1 MFLAL
6 LQDLLFQKYYHIYHG
21 SDFQAFYALAIFL
34 LMAWGLSKIDTIRRK
49 YLDIS
54 DFKFNIIFIPSCL
67 LFHFL
72 TIVIYSYFFEEY
84 YYSDDLM
91 LFTIIGLF
99 TYFAQQLFI
108 KTLKMQNG
116 WRLIS
121 LLAITFFISLVCLII
136 SIKEFDSFLSP
147 LIATLLPL
155 ISLFV
160 ANSFKNE
167 YLNISSRTFYFT
179 IILLYSV
186 INVIFSF
193 ITFLLPLGTFPGWNW
208 LWFIVAPIGWEFE
221 LAIYLIICFVIF
233 IIKKIINK
241 SSNVQ

>member
-6 LQDLLFQKYYHIYHG
+6 LQDLLLQKYHHIYHG
-21 SDFQAFYALAIFL
+21 SDFQVFYALAIFL
-34 LMAWGLSKIDTIRRK
+34 LMALGFSKIDTIRRK

-54 DFKFNIIFIPSCL
+54 DLKFNIILIPSCL
-67 LFHFL
+67 LFYFL

-84 YYSDDLM
+84 YYSDLM
-91 LFTIIGLF
+91 MSTIIGF
-99 TYFAQQLFI
+99 VTYFAQQIFI

-116 WRLIS
+116 WRLIF

-136 SIKEFDSFLSP
+136 SMKEFDSFLSP
-147 LIATLLPL
+147 LIATFLPL
-155 ISLFV
+155 TSLFV
-160 ANSFKNE
+160 ANSIKNK
-167 YLNISSRTFYFT
+167 YLNSSSRTFYFT

-193 ITFLLPLGTFPGWNW
+193 ITFLLPLGTFPGWNGLW
-208 LWFIVAPIGWEFE
+208 LIVAPIGWEFE
-221 LAIYLIICFVIF
+221 LAIYLIVCFVIF

-241 SSNVQ
+241 SSNAQ

>member
-6 LQDLLFQKYYHIYHG
+6 LQDLLFQKYHHIYHG

-72 TIVIYSYFFEEY
+72 TIVIYPYFFEEY
-84 YYSDDLM
+84 YYSDLVM
-91 LFTIIGLF
+91 CTIIGF
-99 TYFAQQLFI
+99 VTYFAQHIFI

-186 INVIFSF
+186 INAIFSF

-241 SSNVQ
+241 SSNAQ

>member
-6 LQDLLFQKYYHIYHG
+6 LQDLLFQIYHHIYHG

-84 YYSDDLM
+84 YYSDLVM
-91 LFTIIGLF
+91 CTIIGLV
-99 TYFAQQLFI
+99 TYFAQHIFI

-160 ANSFKNE
+160 ANSIKNE
-167 YLNISSRTFYFT
+167 YLNISNRTFYFT

-186 INVIFSF
+186 INAIFSF
-193 ITFLLPLGTFPGWNW
+193 ITFLLPLGTFPGWNGLW
-208 LWFIVAPIGWEFE
+208 LIGAPIGWEFE

-241 SSNVQ
+241 SSNAQ

>member
-6 LQDLLFQKYYHIYHG
+6 LQDLLFQKYHHIYHG

-49 YLDIS
+49 HLDIS

-72 TIVIYSYFFEEY
+72 TIVIYPYFFEEY
-84 YYSDDLM
+84 YYSDLVM
-91 LFTIIGLF
+91 CTIIGF
-99 TYFAQQLFI
+99 VTYFAQHIFI
-108 KTLKMQNG
+108 KTLKMQND

-160 ANSFKNE
+160 ANSIKNE

-186 INVIFSF
+186 INAIFSF
-193 ITFLLPLGTFPGWNW
+193 ITFLLPLGTFPGWNDLW
-208 LWFIVAPIGWEFE
+208 LIVAPIGWKFE

-241 SSNVQ
+241 SSNAQ

>member
-6 LQDLLFQKYYHIYHG
+6 LQDLLFQKYHHIYHG

-72 TIVIYSYFFEEY
+72 TIVIYPYFFEEY
-84 YYSDDLM
+84 YYSDLVM
-91 LFTIIGLF
+91 CTIIGF
-99 TYFAQQLFI
+99 VTYFAQHIFI
-108 KTLKMQNG
+108 KTLEMQNG

-186 INVIFSF
+186 INAIFSF
-193 ITFLLPLGTFPGWNW
+193 ITFLLPLGTFPGWNDLW
-208 LWFIVAPIGWEFE
+208 LIVAPIGWEFE

-241 SSNVQ
+241 SSNAQ

>member
-6 LQDLLFQKYYHIYHG
+6 LQDLLFQKYHHIYHG

-84 YYSDDLM
+84 YYSDLVM
-91 LFTIIGLF
+91 CTIIGF
-99 TYFAQQLFI
+99 VTYFAQQIFI

-116 WRLIS
+116 WRLICLFS
-121 LLAITFFISLVCLII
+121 ITFLISSFCSII
-136 SIKEFDSFLSP
+136 FERGIDSLFSP
-147 LIATLLPL
+147 VIATFLPL
-155 ISLFV
+155 ISLFM
-160 ANSFKNE
+160 AKNIKNK

-179 IILLYSV
+179 IIPLYSAMNA
-186 INVIFSF
+186 IIPLLILLGSSHYGY
-193 ITFLLPLGTFPGWNW
+193 FLEF
-208 LWFIVAPIGWEFE
+208 APIVWEFE

-241 SSNVQ
+241 SSNAQ

>member
-1 MFLAL
+1 M
-6 LQDLLFQKYYHIYHG
+6 QKYHHIYHG

-34 LMAWGLSKIDTIRRK
+34 LMAWGFSKIDTIRRK

-54 DFKFNIIFIPSCL
+54 DFKFNIILIPSCL
-67 LFHFL
+67 LFYFF
-72 TIVIYSYFFEEY
+72 TIVIYSYFFEEYYYSDFFKEY

-99 TYFAQQLFI
+99 TYFAQQIFI

-160 ANSFKNE
+160 ANSIKNE
-167 YLNISSRTFYFT
+167 YLNISNRTFYFT

-186 INVIFSF
+186 INAIFSA
-193 ITFLLPLGTFPGWNW
+193 ITLLLPLGTFPGWNDLW
-208 LWFIVAPIGWEFE
+208 LIVAPIGWEFE

-241 SSNVQ
+241 SSNAQ